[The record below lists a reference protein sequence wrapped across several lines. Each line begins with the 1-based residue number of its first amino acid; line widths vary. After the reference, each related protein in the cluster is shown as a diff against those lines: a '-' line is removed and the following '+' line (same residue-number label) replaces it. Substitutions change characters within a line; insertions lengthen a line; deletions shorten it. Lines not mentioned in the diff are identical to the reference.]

1 MTQRRQLTIHPQS
14 PVLCGDESV
23 VGNYRETLDYIP
35 GSVLRGAIAEWILT
49 QDKTAFHRIFSE
61 SAQPPR
67 FGNAYPTFSD
77 VWGYPFPA
85 TARTCK
91 QHSGYAT
98 ANKPDG
104 HGVFDILIPQA
115 LYELSSD
122 PRFPH
127 RSILLPEAGDD
138 YLTLARSY
146 EPYCPYRDEK
156 AGTPKCAADVKPI
169 SGFYVLRPDG
179 PGPAPRPRI
188 ARATHVGIN
197 RARGVAEDALLFTL
211 ETIEPTTEGEFRGEV
226 LYDEAY
232 AADFERLLNFEGA
245 GQVLRIGR
253 GRSRGM
259 GKVEV
264 TLAPVLDQ
272 PSQKALEERQVRLQE
287 AFEKESQR
295 YAEVPGFALA
305 SGYFFTLTLRSP
317 AFFTDAAGLPSVW
330 PDLTN
335 TPLQAALRLR
345 SWARTTLVG
354 GWHSAARLP
363 RRMRQAVE
371 PGAVYLYFV
380 PADHLTK
387 AALLDALLRLELD
400 GVGDQRER
408 GFGQLTI
415 CAPFHYVGW
424 HPGKIKKQAGHPVT
438 PTLEDRLREKAQ
450 KAAADAKIWSEEEL
464 EADSQREN
472 LVPAQVQLL
481 WREAQGDYGVAHVM
495 NWLRYQ
501 QTRVAAWVTS
511 GLAKRILDDVAALQ
525 DDAQS
530 DRAWLELV
538 QSYLGYLYRWY
549 YVAWKQQE
557 GANE

>member
-1 MTQRRQLTIHPQS
+1 MTQRRQLTIRPQS
-14 PVLCGDESV
+14 PLLCGDESA
-23 VGNYRETLDYIP
+23 VGNYQETLDYIP
-35 GSVLRGAIAEWILT
+35 GSVLRGAIAEWILA
-49 QDKTAFHRIFSE
+49 QDEAAFQRIFSE
-61 SAQPPR
+61 ADRPPR

-98 ANKPDG
+98 SNKPDG
-104 HGVFDILIPQA
+104 HGVVDILIPQA

-127 RSILLPEAGDD
+127 RAILLPEAGEK
-138 YLTLARSY
+138 YLTLTQSY
-146 EPYCPYRDEK
+146 EPRCLCRDEQ
-156 AGTPKCAADVKPI
+156 GQLCGGDVRPA
-169 SGFYVLRPDG
+169 SGFYVLRPGG

-211 ETIEPTTEGEFRGEV
+211 ETIEPTTKGIFRGEV
-226 LYDEAY
+226 LYDETY
-232 AADFERLLNFEGA
+232 AADFERLLDFQGEGR
-245 GQVLRIGR
+245 VLRIGR

-259 GKVEV
+259 GKVKV
-264 TLAPVLDQ
+264 TLASPPDQ
-272 PSQKALEERQVRLQE
+272 TPQEALEKRQADLQE
-287 AFEKESQR
+287 VFEEESQR
-295 YAEVPGFALA
+295 YAEVSGFALA
-305 SGYFFTLTLRSP
+305 SGHFFTVTLRSP
-317 AFFTDAAGLPSVW
+317 ALFTDSAGLPSLW

-345 SWARTTLVG
+345 SWARTRPFG
-354 GWHSAARLP
+354 GWHSAAQLP
-363 RRMRQAVE
+363 RRTRQAVE

-380 PADHLTK
+380 PAAQITK
-387 AALLDALLRLELD
+387 VALLDALLQLEFG

-408 GFGQLTI
+408 GFGQVTV

-424 HPGKIKKQAGHPVT
+424 HHGKIKKQAGHPLT
-438 PTLEDRLREKAQ
+438 PTLEDRLREKART
-450 KAAADAKIWSEEEL
+450 AAEDAQIWSEEEL
-464 EADSQREN
+464 KADPQREN

-511 GLAKRILDDVAALQ
+511 GLAKNILEDVAALQ
-525 DDAQS
+525 HDAQS

-549 YVAWKQQE
+549 YVAWKQQVRSE
-557 GANE
+557 